1 MRKKCSMSVEK
12 EDYEKIEK
20 TCKFC
25 GEKFYKVWTKYS
37 LSEFCSKTC
46 SKKYSSLI
54 KREEVNKKVSA
65 SLKNFYKNNPN
76 SHSHK
81 IRNTKSLINGEKIT
95 SVQAKEEYYK
105 NPKTCCICGKV
116 IDYERKKNKTCSLG
130 CQTKCANLTKQKN
143 GTVFVENGQGRS
155 KSGYYKG
162 FFCNSTYE
170 LVYYIY
176 MTEHGNIVERNLKN
190 YEYVF
195 EGKHR
200 NYTPDFRV
208 NGKLVEIKG
217 YHSKQ
222 VQAKIESVKDEELS
236 VLYYSDLEYMMNYVD
251 EKYGTKHTTKSNNYF
266 ILYDN
271 HKPELKY
278 EYICSICG
286 KKFKSKWK
294 RNKKFK
300 FIVCSM
306 ECRTK
311 SKRTINEKLNF
322 FTPDGFYP
330 IPTLDGYYINK
341 EKKVWSSWFRGKFI
355 KLQKVKGI
363 YEKYSL
369 CKDGKQKWY
378 FPDELYDM
386 TFNT

>member
-1 MRKKCSMSVEK
+1 MAKKCYTLAEK
-12 EDYEKIEK
+12 EEYEKKEK
-20 TCKFC
+20 TCKLC
-25 GEKFYKVWTKYS
+25 GEKFYKVWSKYS

-54 KREEVNKKVSA
+54 KREDVNKKVSV
-65 SLKNFYKNNPN
+65 SLKKFYKNNPN
-76 SHSHK
+76 LHSHK

-116 IDYERKKNKTCSLG
+116 IEYERKKNKTCSLE

-190 YEYVF
+190 YDYEF

-200 NYTPDFRV
+200 TYTPDFRV

-217 YHSKQ
+217 YHTKQ
-222 VQAKIESVKDEELS
+222 V
-236 VLYYSDLEYMMNYVD
+236 
-251 EKYGTKHTTKSNNYF
+251 
-266 ILYDN
+266 
-271 HKPELKY
+271 
-278 EYICSICG
+278 
-286 KKFKSKWK
+286 
-294 RNKKFK
+294 
-300 FIVCSM
+300 
-306 ECRTK
+306 
-311 SKRTINEKLNF
+311 
-322 FTPDGFYP
+322 
-330 IPTLDGYYINK
+330 
-341 EKKVWSSWFRGKFI
+341 
-355 KLQKVKGI
+355 
-363 YEKYSL
+363 
-369 CKDGKQKWY
+369 
-378 FPDELYDM
+378 
-386 TFNT
+386 